1 MTVPPQDLEHFE
13 SSRVRLGAIAYRLL
27 GSAAEAEDAVQETY
41 LRWAA
46 ADRDSIQSPPAWLTR
61 VLTNLCLNQLSSA
74 RARRE
79 ASVGPWLPEP
89 LLEDDP
95 LLGPAEAAEQRDGV
109 SLGML
114 DLLETLPPLERA
126 AFVLREAFTYPHAQI
141 AEILGTTESGSQQA
155 LARARRRLGSGHR
168 RRAVDA
174 ETSRA
179 VVAAFLE
186 AAAGGDLD
194 RLIALLSDDV
204 TSRADGG
211 GAYPTAR
218 RPIQGAR
225 AVATYLRGVFR
236 PTAQKTRLTGGPV
249 DLHVTWA
256 NRAPA
261 LLAASGDRLLG
272 IVTLELDGERI
283 RDIRIQ
289 LAPGKLERAAAHW
302 RRTAPRPPVARI
314 W

>member
-186 AAAGGDLD
+186 AAAVGP
-194 RLIALLSDDV
+194 
-204 TSRADGG
+204 SRARERWPPICAGSSGPPLRRPGLPAGPSTCMSRGPTGPPPCSPRPGTGSSASSPSNWTGRGSATSGYSSPPASSNGPPHTGDG
-211 GAYPTAR
+211 PRPAR
-218 RPIQGAR
+218 RSR
-225 AVATYLRGVFR
+225 
-236 PTAQKTRLTGGPV
+236 
-249 DLHVTWA
+249 
-256 NRAPA
+256 
-261 LLAASGDRLLG
+261 ASGDTGHVMDRRA
-272 IVTLELDGERI
+272 VRSKAYH
-283 RDIRIQ
+283 
-289 LAPGKLERAAAHW
+289 LAD
-302 RRTAPRPPVARI
+302 RTAP
-314 W
+314 